1 VTHSA
6 GKVVAAL
13 TLMEQGVPVVEV
25 SDRLGAPA
33 GTVRNW
39 RQGRLPNAAH
49 RALAG
54 ISCPRCGEP
63 HEALELEPMS
73 YCYLL
78 GMYLG
83 DGWLWHQARTWS
95 LRVALD
101 NDYPGIIEEC
111 REAMRAVSPHNRARV
126 YRSHTSDHSIVQAYS
141 RHWPCLFPQH
151 GRGKKQHRRIV
162 LSDWQLDLVDRAPG
176 SLLRGLV
183 HTDGWRGLNKVR
195 VKGKRYAY
203 PRYQFSSRSDDIRR
217 IFTQGRDALGSHGGR
232 GAAGTS
238 RWRAGTRWL
247 GSTSSSGAS
256 GDRVVIA
263 RYPRVSRQRGL
274 RSSRPAC
281 SAASTRSSS

>member
-1 VTHSA
+1 MTHSA

-126 YRSHTSDHSIVQAYS
+126 YRSHT
-141 RHWPCLFPQH
+141 
-151 GRGKKQHRRIV
+151 KKQHRRIV

-183 HTDGWRGLNKVR
+183 HTEG
-195 VKGKRYAY
+195 
-203 PRYQFSSRSDDIRR
+203 
-217 IFTQGRDALGSHGGR
+217 
-232 GAAGTS
+232 
-238 RWRAGTRWL
+238 
-247 GSTSSSGAS
+247 
-256 GDRVVIA
+256 
-263 RYPRVSRQRGL
+263 
-274 RSSRPAC
+274 
-281 SAASTRSSS
+281 